1 MTDKEIAIAIATRL
15 IKSEFRIA
23 AMAAELSIYRFP
35 DGSDLEWRKHVDQ
48 TLDSQPLSHGFQE
61 RIDELVRE
69 LEAANQEDLLRTL
82 HSSLESRRH
91 L

>member
-1 MTDKEIAIAIATRL
+1 MTDKEMAIAIATRL
-15 IKSEFRIA
+15 VKSEFRIA
-23 AMAAELSIYRFP
+23 AMSAELSMYRYP
-35 DGSDLEWRKHVDQ
+35 DGGDLEWRKRVSE

-61 RIDELVRE
+61 RIDELVHE
-69 LEAANQEDLLRTL
+69 LDEANQEDLLRTL